1 MGFEDWENRYT
12 GRTKPQLRD
21 FLDEDEKSDILGV
34 GRSPPQQT
42 PVRQNTQ
49 QSGFLPA
56 TYPEGYDTIDR
67 RRKKRIRDP
76 GDLHHTEAD
85 KMKEVSPSDLALPH
99 KKRGEVFLRQVAEL
113 QEEEE
118 RTTSCLRPYKDGL
131 LYKTRMWA
139 KNQVDNTLENY
150 VAYKKAQD
158 ARRKAQFEFQSAEDL
173 QYSIES
179 EEEIDGLPF
188 AEEDFP
194 PEFPQH
200 YQDRFSYFDGHLEN
214 GPGLREKKCAKA
226 KIGGWATDA
235 MLSPV
240 EEPSDEY
247 VDTMDELQCLV
258 ESVSEY
264 LAEKEEEISRYGSL
278 PMSSKSRLSSQGS
291 NRTASFGEEQNYS
304 SNDPREEPCGESHT
318 SSDPS
323 VSGVKNAMSSLLS
336 SITKGVGGGIK
347 KPVPS
352 PPAPCAPPPQS
363 GLTKLLSF
371 IPKSSSSTPVAVV
384 SPVESSPEQSFSS
397 LPSQTSHHAKM
408 QGHSQKEI
416 PLKSQPQTNP
426 KKRECESK
434 SQSTPQNSALGKLNP
449 LNLFSSGDNVNLTP
463 GWRQSD
469 ETHPHKGGEVTTG
482 GGVRKSD
489 KKLWGQ
495 KPDEIANSTQNST
508 NYNPENGPS
517 AGPARSADKGQTANI
532 GLFSPLKKSLSS
544 LITPITPI
552 TPVQPQVPVAVY
564 PVFRATEDPAV
575 ANPPFRSP
583 DNMPAQQNPKA
594 QGGPCGFQKFPSS
607 EHVGASVPTQTRVA
621 SRPNST
627 AFSSL
632 METSAVPQENSERS
646 WFSSIFNPTSDPLTV
661 NKTFP
666 SDKNPQNSTV
676 QSGSH
681 VQHNQKP
688 AAAESQSFLTGLFKG
703 HSAEDISLPK
713 QGGLLSG
720 LLKFGS
726 TSDISAEATSSYTQ
740 RNSNPPQNPTEP
752 CSSLPQCSEV
762 QRQRNIS
769 QETSQEDGKRHQQ
782 TGLVSGLLKFA
793 SSENISSSQPIQQR
807 EENNLYKT
815 TQGPN
820 SGSQQINRHL
830 SQQDRNPEM
839 SKPGFPQEKMAPI
852 QQPTSQQS
860 GILSGFFKFASSDNI
875 KSQKQS
881 TSQQSHITTSNSSH
895 EETGAR
901 NILLSSENQPQSG
914 STPKT
919 SGLLS
924 GLFKSSSENVAQQQQ
939 SRGSQELQQQ
949 QSKDLSNQSAEVQVE
964 KSGVLSGLLNKFTKS
979 SENPDTTCQIRA
991 SSDQS
996 LQQRA
1001 GDSAVRAKT
1010 EHEHETKDRAVST
1023 PAPRGFLTGLLNKV
1037 GTAEPSNVKQ
1047 VQTSCNH
1054 TQQIPSTKW
1063 APAPSGL
1070 SKSVSTD
1077 FGQNICPTLVSG
1089 SFNQRHSRHTSIGG
1103 PVTVD
1108 SGTLDLRT
1116 SATFARSLQSQS
1128 RYSSVSTGNLPQLW
1142 YSSSLQTAHPGA
1154 YSIGNIP
1161 SLVQHQTSPIMS
1173 THPMVNGSS
1182 SSLFEMDNPHQGQLS
1197 PYRASPSYD
1206 ENQWIQESVF
1216 WQQFQNESVNF
1227 QVHGG
1232 DQVQRQIEEGSV
1244 LQGSPLCHSLSNIYQ
1259 PYNSSTQPQGAFYQ
1273 EQIGT
1278 YPTDVRRNVDPL
1290 SKKRLWSSYEDLGN
1304 SEYTPNDYG
1313 VLNLTTNQSNGMFGK
1328 WHSFNNE
1335 SSYSLNG
1342 VSYHEGYYEEMPPN
1356 LSYSANWHYGMDDA
1370 VQQNFQNEFQNQFTS
1385 NRLTHSSYLPT
1396 APSET
1401 DSLYLQDTEWYQQWL
1416 SLLEQGM
1423 WWPAEDGD
1431 CGYFVYTDHEYI
1443 YALLTDAAG
1452 EYVYV
1457 CTPEG
1462 ESWGDT
1468 QRDGFPSAWLHNEM
1482 VCVCGFKIPLY
1493 NEDELLWLPGQ
1504 HNGDPQLLNAPLDLS
1519 AAYKKGNQI
1528 MNLNLEQFSEM
1539 FENSFLSQCRQDI
1552 DFTSYTLNKVKMGPR
1567 QPSYVTED
1575 QGKDIIDLSCHSK
1588 YQLGS
1593 NWNRR
1598 EIKTLLSQKVAVSLN
1613 SSPTP
1618 YPNHQLLH
1626 NCYQPSQRRRSTTGV
1641 TVKHVD
1647 DVLEEE
1653 WRKRVSP
1660 GEEIPNRQVQKIS
1673 SLISSFASKAPQGE
1687 VNKLRPSSDQK
1698 SKNILSTGLQ
1708 SLKSKIIKDEPAV
1721 VVTESQSVKQPTQK
1735 KATVP
1740 GRTLPPIPTAAQVSQ
1755 LSGQSH
1761 PPSQKNKLSRQS
1773 TVEHQA
1779 TPAPAQPHVP
1789 LGPKSFIKTGST
1801 GQVTTNKTTD
1811 ISEEKP
1817 SEQSQTGLMNFLKS
1831 AVRIEEPK
1839 FDSQMGSQ
1847 TSLHQQSKTGNTSSF
1862 QGSAPS
1868 NKEATGVSNIFGS
1881 IGSLFSSDS
1890 SSPQTQIKP
1899 SFTERSLASV
1909 NTPRGIQRQQT
1920 LKQSGLSQP
1929 TESRPPNKSVSQ
1941 VFQAPRPSTG
1951 LATSKSETLPPT
1963 EQSRN
1968 ESGVKPS
1975 SGIFGF
1981 SLGEMLSGSTTAAQS
1996 GTVPHTASNSA
2007 TQEESIGKS
2016 LLLLFS
2022 GPNQNQSSPSSEPRP
2037 QVCQSQTDSQPS
2049 QPESAGKGLL
2059 SLFGGSSFSSHP
2071 PQTKPPAEVTQ
2082 QGTVPPKDPANT
2094 GFLSIF
2100 SSPSAQQSQSQT
2112 GSLLGGLLPGSS
2124 GSTESP
2130 VKGLFSMF
2138 GDPTPSPNQPPT
2150 SGTAQSRSQQ
2160 QASQPE
2166 SKPQV
2171 QYQAQGH
2178 SSASVLGGILGGL
2191 SSSNESPRKS
2201 LFSMFS
2207 SPEST
2212 PSSGT
2217 ARNTD
2222 LSAHKGATVPKEPAN
2237 KPVCND
2243 VLSSQQGLSSPLGT
2257 VPTSKEP
2264 PKSSFHQGSSEIS
2277 SASSSHVSV
2286 PDVSCKI
2293 STVVNKPVSDST
2305 VNGATQ
2311 ATDAGCIGDQNKIG
2325 SQSSSLNVPPSEES
2339 HVSSILPGSGLQ
2351 TPSDAT
2357 TSPSVVGP
2365 SSEVPAP
2372 EPSGLK
2378 DPPIKSLFSVFGG
2391 SANQPSPQSGSSLLG
2406 AMFGGSSAQPTTS
2419 QTGGSLLGGLF
2430 AGPAPP
2436 PSAPM
2441 GGGCAPQTAGP
2452 PSLLGGLFG
2461 GSTTQAAGSQTAS
2474 SILGGLFGGSA
2485 ASTTGPQPSSAN
2497 QPKPQTSSSMFG
2509 GMLGGSS
2516 GAGLLGGIFSG
2527 TPAANEVPD
2536 TSPRTLESAP
2546 PSVPLSAPASSSN
2559 ENKTPLNKTPDMTSD
2574 VTPEKNSDNFQAVS
2588 VLGSSE
2594 KTADNAAQSKA
2605 QEEALQQSDGT
2616 IPSGRQN
2623 LSQVDSAVPEGH
2635 LSQKTTRASDLSHDV
2650 QAKESDIS
2658 AQPTCPGE
2666 VGAQL
2671 NQSRRKPTDEQDK
2684 LPTSSVSTMV
2694 QEQHLPEP
2702 ERPVMDSS
2710 TDAVKGFVSSL
2721 FKPAVVPTEGPQQQQ
2736 NPSSFGL
2743 GGSQPQAAN
2752 SQAGSSLLGGI
2763 FGGSNTETTAPQA
2776 GVSILGG
2783 LFKGSVSQT
2792 PASNTGGS
2800 LLGGMFGGGSPATA
2814 SGQQSGVSVLT
2825 GMFGGPASP
2834 AQSGGSLLSGIF
2846 GGASVQTEAAQS
2858 GASVLGSIG
2867 GSLFGGIGKTSKPSE
2882 PVHVES
2888 KPTHSPCA
2896 KPQKKNESSVPK
2908 LSLSTTDMDTNKS
2921 VDKQQP
2927 NDPEQPNIQT
2937 TTTVVSEPCPETST
2951 GSESALWDPMKNE
2964 IGKENSAVEGEM
2976 IDVKHSVSKES
2987 DPNASQKAPIAED
3000 PSAHAE
3006 PPQAK
3011 SVFGFISTPT
3021 NAGKSL
3027 GSLFSPTLSSV
3038 PLSMPQSE
3046 GGGGLFSGL
3055 KTLSGAL
3062 FQEEKPATG
3071 KQEPPTTSL
3080 FGTKISFPWQT
3091 EVQNAQTSPVI
3102 IAQPTKHKPTN
3113 GRAHTEQK
3121 VTPSDAPKI
3130 ESVGGA
3136 DNITTPQ
3143 ICISTPDVDPSATLT
3158 PVEKETVLERP
3169 PSTSPSS
3176 GVQLDNQPNTE
3187 LLNATRPVE
3196 AQ

>member
-12 GRTKPQLRD
+12 GRSKPQLRD
-21 FLDEDEKSDILGV
+21 FLDEDEKSDILRT

-42 PVRQNTQ
+42 PAGQNAQ

-76 GDLHHTEAD
+76 GGLHHTQAD
-85 KMKEVSPSDLALPH
+85 RMKEVSPPDPALPRER
-99 KKRGEVFLRQVAEL
+99 RGDVFLRQVAEL

-118 RTTSCLRPYKDGL
+118 RTTSCLRPHDNGL

-139 KNQVDNTLENY
+139 KNEVDNTLEHY
-150 VAYKKAQD
+150 VAYKKEQD
-158 ARRKAQFEFQSAEDL
+158 ARRKAQFEFEDL

-179 EEEIDGLPF
+179 EEEIDGVPF
-188 AEEDFP
+188 TEEDFP

-214 GPGLREKKCAKA
+214 GLGLREKKCGKA

-278 PMSSKSRLSSQGS
+278 PKSSKSRLSSQGS
-291 NRTASFGEEQNYS
+291 NRTESFGEEQNNS
-304 SNDPREEPCGESHT
+304 SNDPREEPRGESHT
-318 SSDPS
+318 PSDPS
-323 VSGVKNAMSSLLS
+323 TSGVKNAMSSLFS

-371 IPKSSSSTPVAVV
+371 IPKSSSSAPVAVV
-384 SPVESSPEQSFSS
+384 SPVESSPEKSFSS
-397 LPSQTSHHAKM
+397 LPSQTSQHAKT
-408 QGHSQKEI
+408 QGHSQKAEI
-416 PLKSQPQTNP
+416 PLKSWPQVTP
-426 KKRECESK
+426 KRRECESK

-449 LNLFSSGDNVNLTP
+449 LNLFSSGDNVNLTS
-463 GWRQSD
+463 GWTPSD
-469 ETHPHKGGEVTTG
+469 ETHPHKGGEVATA
-482 GGVRKSD
+482 GGVRKSG

-495 KPDEIANSTQNST
+495 KPGEITNSTQNST
-508 NYNPENGPS
+508 NYDPENGPS
-517 AGPARSADKGQTANI
+517 AGPARSTDPAQSANI

-552 TPVQPQVPVAVY
+552 TPQPVAVY
-564 PVFRATEDPAV
+564 PVFRSAEDPAV
-575 ANPPFRSP
+575 ATPPFRSP
-583 DNMPAQQNPKA
+583 VNLPAQQNPKA
-594 QGGPCGFQKFPSS
+594 QGGPSS
-607 EHVGASVPTQTRVA
+607 FTTSME
-621 SRPNST
+621 NS
-627 AFSSL
+627 AL
-632 METSAVPQENSERS
+632 PQENSERS
-646 WFSSIFNPTSDPLTV
+646 WFSSIFNPTSTPLTG
-661 NKTFP
+661 NHTLA
-666 SDKNPQNSTV
+666 SDKNPQNSSAH
-676 QSGSH
+676 SGSR
-681 VQHNQKP
+681 VQHDQKP
-688 AAAESQSFLTGLFKG
+688 AAAESQGFLTGLFKG
-703 HSAEDISLPK
+703 HSAEDISPPK

-726 TSDISAEATSSYTQ
+726 TSDISAGPASSYTP

-752 CSSLPQCSEV
+752 CSSPPQCSDV
-762 QRQRNIS
+762 QRRRNIS
-769 QETSQEDGKRHQQ
+769 QETSHEDGKQPQQ
-782 TGLVSGLLKFA
+782 TGLLSGLLKFA

-807 EENNLYKT
+807 EENNLYKN

-830 SQQDRNPEM
+830 SQRDRNPEM
-839 SKPGFPQEKMAPI
+839 SKPGFPQEKMAPL

-860 GILSGFFKFASSDNI
+860 GILSGLFKLASSDNI
-875 KSQKQS
+875 KSQQQS
-881 TSQQSHITTSNSSH
+881 TSQQSHMTTSNSSH

-901 NILLSSENQPQSG
+901 NIPPSSEHQPQSG
-914 STPKT
+914 STPKP

-924 GLFKSSSENVAQQQQ
+924 GLFRSSSETVAQQQQ
-939 SRGSQELQQQ
+939 SRSSQELQQQ

-979 SENPDTTCQIRA
+979 SEGPDTTCQLRA
-991 SSDQS
+991 SPDQS

-1001 GDSAVRAKT
+1001 AGSAVRAQT
-1010 EHEHETKDRAVST
+1010 EHETTARTAST
-1023 PAPRGFLTGLLNKV
+1023 PSPPGFLTGLLNKV

-1047 VQTSCNH
+1047 VQTSCSN
-1054 TQQIPSTKW
+1054 TQQVPPTKL
-1063 APAPSGL
+1063 APVPSGL
-1070 SKSVSTD
+1070 SNSVSTD
-1077 FGQNICPTLVSG
+1077 FGRNICPTLVSG
-1089 SFNQRHSRHTSIGG
+1089 SFNQRHSRHSSIGG
-1103 PVTVD
+1103 PATGD

-1128 RYSSVSTGNLPQLW
+1128 RYSSVSSGNLPQLCC
-1142 YSSSLQTAHPGA
+1142 SSSPQAAHPGA
-1154 YSIGNIP
+1154 YSTGNIP

-1182 SSLFEMDNPHQGQLS
+1182 SSVFEMDNRHHGQVS

-1206 ENQWIQESVF
+1206 ENQWIRESVF

-1232 DQVQRQIEEGSV
+1232 DQVQRQMEDGSV
-1244 LQGSPLCHSLSNIYQ
+1244 LQGSTLCHSLSNIYQ
-1259 PYNSSTQPQGAFYQ
+1259 PYHSSPQPRGAFYQ

-1278 YPTDVRRNVDPL
+1278 YPADVRRNFDPL
-1290 SKKRLWSSYEDLGN
+1290 SKKRLWNSYEDLGS
-1304 SEYTPNDYG
+1304 SEYTPDDYG
-1313 VLNLTTNQSNGMFGK
+1313 VLNLTTNQSNGKFGK

-1356 LSYSANWHYGMDDA
+1356 LSYSANWHYGMDGA
-1370 VQQNFQNEFQNQFTS
+1370 VQQNFQNEFQNQFPS
-1385 NRLTHSSYLPT
+1385 NGPIHSSHLPS
-1396 APSET
+1396 AQSET

-1462 ESWGDT
+1462 ESWGET
-1468 QRDGFPSAWLHNEM
+1468 QRDGLPSAWLHNEM

-1504 HNGDPQLLNAPLDLS
+1504 HDGDSQLLNAPLDLS

-1552 DFTSYTLNKVKMGPR
+1552 DFTSYTLNKVKMGSR
-1567 QPSYVTED
+1567 QPSYVIED

-1588 YQLGS
+1588 DQSGS
-1593 NWNRR
+1593 HWNRR
-1598 EIKTLLSQKVAVSLN
+1598 EMKTLLSQKVAVSLN
-1613 SSPTP
+1613 SSPAP

-1626 NCYQPSQRRRSTTGV
+1626 NCYQPSQGRRSTTGV

-1660 GEEIPNRQVQKIS
+1660 GEEIPNRQVKKIS
-1673 SLISSFASKAPQGE
+1673 SLISSFTTKASQGE
-1687 VNKLRPSSDQK
+1687 GNKLRPNQK

-1721 VVTESQSVKQPTQK
+1721 LVTESQSVKQPTQK
-1735 KATVP
+1735 KATVS
-1740 GRTLPPIPTAAQVSQ
+1740 GRTLPPIPTAARVSQ
-1755 LSGQSH
+1755 PSGQSH

-1773 TVEHQA
+1773 TVEQHA
-1779 TPAPAQPHVP
+1779 TPPPPPPAPAAPAQPRVP
-1789 LGPKSFIKTGST
+1789 SGPKSFIKTGST
-1801 GQVTTNKTTD
+1801 GQVTTNKTPD
-1811 ISEEKP
+1811 VSEEKP

-1831 AVRIEEPK
+1831 AVGIEEPK
-1839 FDSQMGSQ
+1839 LDSQ
-1847 TSLHQQSKTGNTSSF
+1847 TSLHQQSKTGNTGSF

-1868 NKEATGVSNIFGS
+1868 NKETTGVSNIFGS
-1881 IGSLFSSDS
+1881 ISSLFSSDS
-1890 SSPQTQIKP
+1890 SSPQTQLKP
-1899 SFTERSLASV
+1899 SFTEGSLASV
-1909 NTPRGIQRQQT
+1909 NTPKGIQRPQT

-1951 LATSKSETLPPT
+1951 LATSKSETLPPA

-1975 SGIFGF
+1975 SGIFGI
-1981 SLGEMLSGSTTAAQS
+1981 SLGEMLSGSTASQS
-1996 GTVPHTASNSA
+1996 GTVPHTTSNSA

-2016 LLLLFS
+2016 LLSLFS
-2022 GPNQNQSSPSSEPRP
+2022 GPNQNQSAPSSEPRP
-2037 QVCQSQTDSQPS
+2037 QACQSQTDPQPS
-2049 QPESAGKGLL
+2049 QPESAGKSLL
-2059 SLFGGSSFSSHP
+2059 SLFGSGFSSHT
-2071 PQTKPPAEVTQ
+2071 PQTKPPAEATQ
-2082 QGTVPPKDPANT
+2082 QGAVPPKDPANP

-2100 SSPSAQQSQSQT
+2100 SGPSTQQSQT

-2138 GDPTPSPNQPPT
+2138 GDPAPSQAQPPT
-2150 SGTAQSRSQQ
+2150 SGAAQSRSQ
-2160 QASQPE
+2160 PG
-2166 SKPQV
+2166 SKPQG
-2171 QYQAQGH
+2171 QHQAQGH

-2212 PSSGT
+2212 PTSGA

-2222 LSAHKGATVPKEPAN
+2222 LSAPKGATVPKEPAN
-2237 KPVCND
+2237 KPVSND
-2243 VLSSQQGLSSPLGT
+2243 GLSSQQGLSSPLGT

-2286 PDVSCKI
+2286 PDVSSNI
-2293 STVVNKPVSDST
+2293 PTVVNKPVSDST
-2305 VNGATQ
+2305 ENSATR
-2311 ATDAGCIGDQNKIG
+2311 ATDAGCSGDQNKI
-2325 SQSSSLNVPPSEES
+2325 SSHSSPLNVPPSEEL
-2339 HVSSILPGSGLQ
+2339 HVSSILPGSDLQ
-2351 TPSDAT
+2351 TLSDAT
-2357 TSPSVVGP
+2357 TKVLPQSLSGPGVVGP
-2365 SSEVPAP
+2365 SSEVQAP
-2372 EPSGLK
+2372 EPSGPK

-2419 QTGGSLLGGLF
+2419 QTGGSLLGSLF

-2436 PSAPM
+2436 PSAPV
-2441 GGGCAPQTAGP
+2441 GGGCAPHTAGP
-2452 PSLLGGLFG
+2452 PSGASLLGGLFG
-2461 GSTTQAAGSQTAS
+2461 GSTTQAAGSQTAT
-2474 SILGGLFGGSA
+2474 SILGGLFGASA

-2497 QPKPQTSSSMFG
+2497 QPKTQTSSSLFG

-2516 GAGLLGGIFSG
+2516 SQANKDQTGAGLLGGIFSG

-2536 TSPRTLESAP
+2536 KSQRPLVAVP
-2546 PSVPLSAPASSSN
+2546 PSVPLSAPTSGPN
-2559 ENKTPLNKTPDMTSD
+2559 ENKTPADITSV
-2574 VTPEKNSDNFQAVS
+2574 VTPEKSSDNLKTAS

-2594 KTADNAAQSKA
+2594 KTADDAAQSKA
-2605 QEEALQQSDGT
+2605 QEEALQPSDGA
-2616 IPSGRQN
+2616 IPPGREH
-2623 LSQVDSAVPEGH
+2623 LGQVDAAVPEG
-2635 LSQKTTRASDLSHDV
+2635 LSQNMTRASDLSYDV

-2658 AQPTCPGE
+2658 AQPACPE
-2666 VGAQL
+2666 VASAQL
-2671 NQSRRKPTDEQDK
+2671 DRSISKPAVEQDK
-2684 LPTSSVSTMV
+2684 LSTSSVSPTV
-2694 QEQHLPEP
+2694 QEQHVPEP

-2710 TDAVKGFVSSL
+2710 TDAVKGFMSSL
-2721 FKPAVVPTEGPQQQQ
+2721 FKPAVVSEGPQQQQ
-2736 NPSSFGL
+2736 NTSSFGR
-2743 GGSQPQAAN
+2743 GGPQPQAAN
-2752 SQAGSSLLGGI
+2752 SQAGTSLLGGI
-2763 FGGSNTETTAPQA
+2763 FGGSNTETTAPQT

-2800 LLGGMFGGGSPATA
+2800 LLGGMFGGGPSATA
-2814 SGQQSGVSVLT
+2814 SGQQSGASVLT

-2834 AQSGGSLLSGIF
+2834 AQSGGSLLGGLF
-2846 GGASVQTEAAQS
+2846 GGASVQPEAAQS
-2858 GASVLGSIG
+2858 GASVLGGIG

-2896 KPQKKNESSVPK
+2896 KPQNKNESSLAK
-2908 LSLSTTDMDTNKS
+2908 LSPSTTDMDTNKS

-2927 NDPEQPNIQT
+2927 NEPEQPNIQT
-2937 TTTVVSEPCPETST
+2937 TDTTVVSEPCPETSSL
-2951 GSESALWDPMKNE
+2951 SESDPMKNDS
-2964 IGKENSAVEGEM
+2964 GKENSAVEGEM
-2976 IDVKHSVSKES
+2976 IDVKHRASKES
-2987 DPNASQKAPIAED
+2987 DPNASQKAPLAQE

-3011 SVFGFISTPT
+3011 SVFGFISTPS

-3038 PLSMPQSE
+3038 STPQAE

-3062 FQEEKPATG
+3062 FQEEKPAAG
-3071 KQEPPTTSL
+3071 KQEPPTPSL

-3102 IAQPTKHKPTN
+3102 VAQPTNHKPTN
-3113 GRAHTEQK
+3113 GRAHAEQK
-3121 VTPSDAPKI
+3121 VTPPDAPKT

-3136 DNITTPQ
+3136 DNIATPQ

-3158 PVEKETVLERP
+3158 PVEKEPVLERP
-3169 PSTSPSS
+3169 PSAGPTS

-3187 LLNATRPVE
+3187 LLNATRLVE
-3196 AQ
+3196 A